1 MIKINKSVLRDKI
14 YACWIGKNI
23 GGTMGGPFEGTTEIQ
38 NIEGFTT
45 PEGTVLPNDDLDLQ
59 LIWLKALEDKGAYGI
74 NSQLLGEYWLNYIPP
89 SWNEYGIGKSNLML
103 GLLPPL
109 SGEYENYWKNSNGAW
124 IRSEI
129 WACAAPACPDVAIK
143 YAVEDAMVDHGMSE
157 GTYAEMFTAAV
168 ESAAFVVDD
177 IFDLIKIG
185 LSKIPQNCRVAQSVR
200 AVLECYHKNQTWK
213 EARER
218 IVKDTRD
225 LGWFQA
231 PGNIAFTMIGLLW
244 GKGDFKKSMTIAINC
259 GDDTDCTGATCGA
272 LMGIMGGTAAI
283 PADWRKYIGDNIV
296 TIAINR
302 GDAWGM
308 PQSCTELTNRVM
320 ALTPQVLYANKCFNI
335 VLTDE
340 DQDLSEV
347 DLGELCSTAAAKR
360 IYSRPAWSYEVD
372 FIHAKATVIFDAE
385 PRISPNGQLK
395 FKLSILSCLPE
406 PRNVTIKWHLPE
418 GWSVTGPGS
427 AYLRHYYPDPQHG
440 PTLCEF
446 TLTAGEKVEPF
457 TRVIAE
463 IAAPGRPTAGL
474 VPVTVLGA

>member
-38 NIEGFTT
+38 SIEGFTT
-45 PEGTVLPNDDLDLQ
+45 PEGKVLPNDDLDLQ

-129 WACAAPACPDVAIK
+129 WACVTPGCPDVAIR

-157 GTYAEMFTAAV
+157 GTYGEMFTAAV

-200 AVLECYHKNQTWK
+200 TAVECFHKNQTWK

-218 IVKDTRD
+218 IVKENRD

-231 PGNIAFTMIGLLW
+231 PGNIAFTIIGLLW
-244 GKGDFKKSMTIAINC
+244 GGGDFKKSMTIAINC

-283 PADWRKYIGDNIV
+283 PEDWRKYIGDSIV

-308 PQSCTELTNRVM
+308 PQTCTELTNRVM
-320 ALTPQVLYANKCFNI
+320 ALTPQVLYANKAFN
-335 VLTDE
+335 VSLTDE
-340 DQDLSEV
+340 EQDLTGV
-347 DLGELCSTAAAKR
+347 DLGELCDSAAAKR
-360 IYSRPAWSYEVD
+360 IYSRPAWSYEID
-372 FIHAKATVIFDAE
+372 FIHAKATVVFEGE
-385 PRISPNGQLK
+385 PRISPNGQLPV
-395 FKLSILSCLPE
+395 KLSILSTLPE
-406 PRNVTIKWHLPE
+406 PRNVTFKWHLPE
-418 GWSVTGPGS
+418 GWSVQGPGS

-440 PTLCEF
+440 PTVSEF
-446 TLTAGEKVEPF
+446 TITAGEKVEPF
-457 TRVIAE
+457 TRLIVE

>member
-23 GGTMGGPFEGTTEIQ
+23 GGTMGGPFEGTTEVQ

-59 LIWLKALEDKGAYGI
+59 LIWLKALEDKGAYNITG
-74 NSQLLGEYWLNYIPP
+74 QLLGEYWLNYIPP

-109 SGEYENYWKNSNGAW
+109 SGEYENYWKESNGAW

-129 WACAAPACPDVAIK
+129 WACVTPGCPDVAIK

-157 GTYAEMFTAAV
+157 GTYGEIFTAAI
-168 ESAAFVVDD
+168 ESAAFVVSDLKE
-177 IFDLIKIG
+177 LIKIG
-185 LSKIPQNCRVAQSVR
+185 LSKIPSTCRVAQSVKA
-200 AVLECYHKNQTWK
+200 AVDCYNKGLEWK

-218 IVKDTRD
+218 IVRENRD

-231 PGNIAFTMIGLLW
+231 PGNIAFTVIGLLW
-244 GKGDFKKSMTIAINC
+244 GQGDFKKSMTIAINC

-283 PADWRKYIGDNIV
+283 PADWRKYIGDKIV

-308 PQSCTELTNRVM
+308 PQTCTELTNRVM
-320 ALTPQVLYANKCFNI
+320 ALVPQVLFANRCFD
-335 VLTDE
+335 VCLVDE
-340 DQDLSEV
+340 NVEDSGADV
-347 DLGELCSTAAAKR
+347 AALCNPDAAKR
-360 IYSRPAWSYEVD
+360 ICARPRWSYDVD
-372 FIHAKATVIFDAE
+372 FIHAKATVIFTGE
-385 PRISPNGQLK
+385 PRIKPNGELAVR
-395 FKLSILSCLPE
+395 LSIASTLPE
-406 PRNVTIKWHLPE
+406 PRNLTFKWHLPE
-418 GWSVTGPGS
+418 GWSVSGPGS
-427 AYLRHYYPDPQHG
+427 VYLRHYYPDPQHG
-440 PTLCEF
+440 PSVADF
-446 TLTAGEKVEPF
+446 VITAGEKVEPF
-457 TRVIAE
+457 NRLIVE
-463 IAAPGRPTAGL
+463 CAAPGRPTAGL
-474 VPVTVLGA
+474 VPVTVLG

>member
-38 NIEGFTT
+38 HIEGFTT

-59 LIWLKALEDKGAYGI
+59 LIWLKALEDKGAYNI
-74 NSQLLGEYWLNYIPP
+74 NSHLLGEYWLNYIPP

-129 WACAAPACPDVAIK
+129 WACVTPGCPDVAIK

-168 ESAAFVVDD
+168 ESAAFVCDD

-200 AVLECYHKNQTWK
+200 TAVECYHKNLDWK

-218 IVKDTRD
+218 IVKENRD

-231 PGNIAFTMIGLLW
+231 PGNIAFTIIGLLW
-244 GKGDFKKSMTIAINC
+244 GGGDFKKSMTIAINC

-272 LMGIMGGTAAI
+272 LLGIMGGTAAI
-283 PADWRKYIGDNIV
+283 PADWRKYIGDSIV

-308 PQSCTELTNRVM
+308 PTTCTELTNRVM
-320 ALTPQVLYANKCFNI
+320 VLTPQVLYANKCFN
-335 VLTDE
+335 VNLTDE
-340 DQDLSEV
+340 EQDLSELKIG
-347 DLGELCSTAAAKR
+347 DLCNTSEAKK
-360 IYSRPAWSYEVD
+360 IYSRPAWSYEIE

-385 PRISPNGQLK
+385 PRISPNGTLK
-395 FKLSILSCLPE
+395 CKLSVISTLPE
-406 PRNVTIKWHLPE
+406 PRNITFKWHLPE
-418 GWSVTGPGS
+418 GWSVAGPGS
-427 AYLRHYYPDPQHG
+427 AYLRHYYPEPQHG
-440 PTLCEF
+440 PTVSEF
-446 TLTAGEKVEPF
+446 TITAGEHVEPF
-457 TRVIAE
+457 QRLIVEA
-463 IAAPGRPTAGL
+463 AAPGRPTVGL
-474 VPVTVLGA
+474 IPVTVLGN